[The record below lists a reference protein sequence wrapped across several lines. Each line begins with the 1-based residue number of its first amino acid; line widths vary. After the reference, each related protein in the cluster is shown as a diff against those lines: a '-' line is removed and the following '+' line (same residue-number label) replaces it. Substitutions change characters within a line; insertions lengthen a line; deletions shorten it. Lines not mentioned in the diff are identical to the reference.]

1 MPLPLERDQIQQY
14 TQELEVIIAAHL
26 AWFKKLNAALVCGG
40 QPAGAYLE
48 PEAYLKSPFGRWF
61 YTAESHPMAEY
72 PGFQELAG
80 IQKSMHDAA
89 RRILESAQTGRRATR
104 ELHDNY
110 FDLALRLNTKLRHL
124 QLEIIGDLLSTDP
137 LTGCFTRRGM
147 ISRLQSE
154 QERSLRIQ
162 RPCCL
167 CLMDFDHFKQVND
180 RFGHQTGDAVLR
192 QGTKFTQNILRKYD
206 SIYRYGGEEFLICLP
221 STPLED
227 AGQVV
232 ERIRSGLEALPIVTP
247 EGRTMRI
254 TASFGLVEMHPRKP
268 VEDSIAVADEAML
281 LAKQKGRNRVELGT
295 PL

>member
-26 AWFKKLNAALVCGG
+26 AWFKKLNVALVCGG
-40 QPAGAYLE
+40 DPAGPYV
-48 PEAYLKSPFGRWF
+48 EADAHLKTPFGRWY
-61 YTAESHPMAEY
+61 YTSEPHPMAEY
-72 PGFQELAG
+72 PGFEDLAS
-80 IQKSMHDAA
+80 IQRSMHDSA
-89 RRILESAQTGRRATR
+89 RTILRVVQEGHRPTQ
-104 ELHDNY
+104 EMHDNWLD
-110 FDLALRLNTKLRHL
+110 FALRLNTKLRHL

-147 ISRLQSE
+147 ITRLQSE

-180 RFGHQTGDAVLR
+180 VCGHPTGDAVLR

-206 SIYRYGGEEFLICLP
+206 SIFRYGGEEFLICLP

-227 AGQVV
+227 ASQVI
-232 ERIRSGLEALPIVTP
+232 ERIRAGLEALPIITP
-247 EGRTMRI
+247 DGKPMRI

-268 VEDSIAVADEAML
+268 VEDSITVADEAML
-281 LAKQKGRNRVELGT
+281 MAKQNGRNRIEIGEID
-295 PL
+295 